1 VRQVVVLADSFLANE
16 DKALAAYVVGDVDLT
31 QLRSYL
37 EQLLPSYCVPGY
49 FVPMSELPLT
59 TNRKV
64 DKKVLPSPKL
74 AATRREG
81 RNLSGPVEEALA
93 AIWKKLLGVTVT
105 DAEANFF
112 DLGGHSI
119 LAVRLIAMIEKE
131 LSQNLTLSDLFTH
144 PTIGQLSA
152 LFAGKTTQANS
163 PVIRLSH
170 HEGAKNLF
178 LFHPIGGSVFCYSE
192 LARLLGDKFTVYA
205 VEAAGFSPE
214 RNVLNTELN
223 SVEDLAEHYLGEILK
238 VASGEVIFGGWSFGG
253 ILAYETACLF
263 EATTGRDCGAVLI
276 LDTMVDN
283 SMARTVATKDDAAM
297 LKTIL
302 EDLIALDEETLR
314 RLPRDERLRY
324 LVGEVQASG
333 LLPEGFNI
341 VQMENLL
348 QTYRSNAVAAA
359 RYVRPS
365 RTDKDILLVR
375 ALEVSES
382 TQAYVHDK
390 YLGWG
395 AFLPEEKITLRWTEG
410 SHETMLSPGLVG
422 GVAKHLLEYLTHE

>member
-1 VRQVVVLADSFLANE
+1 
-16 DKALAAYVVGDVDLT
+16 
-31 QLRSYL
+31 
-37 EQLLPSYCVPGY
+37 
-49 FVPMSELPLT
+49 
-59 TNRKV
+59 
-64 DKKVLPSPKL
+64 
-74 AATRREG
+74 
-81 RNLSGPVEEALA
+81 
-93 AIWKKLLGVTVT
+93 
-105 DAEANFF
+105 
-112 DLGGHSI
+112 
-119 LAVRLIAMIEKE
+119 
-131 LSQNLTLSDLFTH
+131 
-144 PTIGQLSA
+144 
-152 LFAGKTTQANS
+152 
-163 PVIRLSH
+163 
-170 HEGAKNLF
+170 
-178 LFHPIGGSVFCYSE
+178 
-192 LARLLGDKFTVYA
+192 
-205 VEAAGFSPE
+205 
-214 RNVLNTELN
+214 
-223 SVEDLAEHYLGEILK
+223 
-238 VASGEVIFGGWSFGG
+238 
-253 ILAYETACLF
+253 
-263 EATTGRDCGAVLI
+263 
-276 LDTMVDN
+276 
-283 SMARTVATKDDAAM
+283 MARTVATKDDAAM